1 MPWMK
6 LEVPEP
12 RDVTSIMPRS
22 SAEAEYH
29 AMKMTVSEMLWM
41 HWLVNDHSEPL
52 SLYCDNQTIPH
63 IADNLVYHKHI
74 KHVEIDCYF
83 VLERVKLCNH
93 KSCIINTRNQ
103 VAYIFTKLLGSWS
116 RAFSFSI

>member
-1 MPWMK
+1 MK

-41 HWLVNDHSEPL
+41 HWLVNDH
-52 SLYCDNQTIPH
+52 
-63 IADNLVYHKHI
+63 
-74 KHVEIDCYF
+74 
-83 VLERVKLCNH
+83 
-93 KSCIINTRNQ
+93 
-103 VAYIFTKLLGSWS
+103 VAP
-116 RAFSFSI
+116 